1 MKNIQCKILSMCF
14 IKKFPKVV
22 YLQNFYQEL
31 VIFAVYFD
39 SFDVNAFN
47 ISINQIIRKL
57 VHERITVF

>member
-1 MKNIQCKILSMCF
+1 MQDF
-14 IKKFPKVV
+14 IYVFYKKFPKVV